1 VLHRAAAYHERGK
14 LDLALAEYTKA
25 IELNPEN
32 HFAYFSRARVYF
44 DRAIC
49 KTPSTT

>member
-1 VLHRAAAYHERGK
+1 VHRAGRLPRTGK

-44 DRAIC
+44 DRGDLQ
-49 KTPSTT
+49 TPSTT